1 MSKGA
6 DVNSCLALLASLVC
20 TLALAIV
27 PARAQTAAAYPERTI
42 RIIVPFPAGGATDIV
57 ARMLGERLAG
67 AWGKPVIIENVSGA
81 AGATG
86 TAAGAKAAPDG
97 YSLLVATGTTTT
109 LLPHLR
115 SNLPYNPL
123 RDFEAVTLICSFPN
137 ILVVRPDLSARDV
150 RELIALLQANPG
162 KFSYASSGYGASP
175 HLSAEWFKLLTRTD
189 ILHVPFTGSGPA
201 QPALLGGH
209 VDMMFDTMPSIWPL
223 VQDGKLRALA
233 VTTAERVPFVA
244 ELPALSELLPGY
256 DVTSWLGIMVP
267 AGTPAEI
274 RTKLSDQ
281 LQQIVKDP
289 VIVQRL
295 REFGAFVTSQAPNEF
310 TTYVERDYRKW
321 ERVTRELGIR
331 QSN

>member
-86 TAAGAKAAPDG
+86 TAAGAKAPPDG

-137 ILVVRPDLSARDV
+137 ILVVRPDLPARDV
-150 RELIALLQANPG
+150 RELVALLQANPG
-162 KFSYASSGYGASP
+162 KFSYASS
-175 HLSAEWFKLLTRTD
+175 D
-189 ILHVPFTGSGPA
+189 ILHVPVTGSGPA